1 LFDNKS
7 CAQTIWPLIY
17 TRKWRLVF
25 FWDHMW
31 LEFAGDKVTIAT
43 DRMSR
48 KILEN
53 RIRSLT
59 HMQQSQIYVWSG
71 DYIIIW

>member
-1 LFDNKS
+1 
-7 CAQTIWPLIY
+7 
-17 TRKWRLVF
+17 
-25 FWDHMW
+25 MW

-59 HMQQSQIYVWSG
+59 HMQQSQIIRVEWRLYYYLVG
-71 DYIIIW
+71 HTKIKQFKGQYIANSYN